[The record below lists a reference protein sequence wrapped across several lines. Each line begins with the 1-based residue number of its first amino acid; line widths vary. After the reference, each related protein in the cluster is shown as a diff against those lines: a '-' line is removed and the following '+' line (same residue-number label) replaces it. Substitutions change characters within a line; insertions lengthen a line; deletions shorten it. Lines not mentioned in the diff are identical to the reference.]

1 MVCGGGHLERD
12 SLGRFYENVTPGNA
26 CPKTIDL
33 TSMHCQTHFYVDF
46 DHFEYALRGVT
57 SPKTVDFVSTFV
69 APVCVT
75 AGGPHDVPIIGL
87 ACLISR
93 FASGFDAQ
101 LCRFFF
107 YSVPTQEVWKPA
119 LRKVIEARYISVIFG
134 LPRR

>member
-46 DHFEYALRGVT
+46 DHFKHALRGVT

-101 LCRFFF
+101 LCRFF